1 MAIDLCLTTKCN
13 NNCLMCSNPDYEWP
27 AYDGSYDYS
36 FEAII
41 KRLEKKRNEILAS
54 DCIYVTGGEPTT
66 HSRFLDI
73 LTYLQENFPKQKIK
87 LLTNG
92 RRFYYSDFAEQVLD
106 LVDDLEVEFSLYG
119 PDSQTH
125 DAVTRSRGS
134 FDQTLQGGRNLLRIS
149 KGRCPVSV
157 RFVVTGLTYKY
168 IKETLETIKNNLAEV
183 KSVMIMFMEF
193 EGKALKNLDQVRA
206 TYSETAPY
214 LQKAKEEF
222 NDLREVRLYH
232 FPLCQVDSELWPYC
246 WNTWPAEEITY
257 LKTCEECAYKKHC
270 VGIHKNYLEYVG
282 ADEFC
287 ALQGD
292 TSIVETG
299 NKFHPISQVKK

>member
-13 NNCLMCSNPDYEWP
+13 NNCLMCSNPDCDWP

-41 KRLEKKRNEILAS
+41 KRLEKKRNEISAS
-54 DCIYVTGGEPTT
+54 ESIYITGGEPTT

-73 LTYLQENFPKQKIK
+73 LTYLQENFPEQKKK

-92 RRFYYSDFAEQVLD
+92 RRFFYPEFAKQVLD
-106 LVDDLEVEFSLYG
+106 RVDNLEVEFSLYG
-119 PDSQTH
+119 PNSEIH

-134 FDQTLQGGRNLLRIS
+134 FDQTLQGGKNLLKSSHNKCQI
-149 KGRCPVSV
+149 SV
-157 RFVVTGLTYKY
+157 RFVLTGLSYKY
-168 IKETLETIKNNLAEV
+168 IRDTLQIIRDNLGEAQ
-183 KSVMIMFMEF
+183 SVMIIFMEF
-193 EGKALKNLDQVRA
+193 EGKALKNLDRVKIN
-206 TYSETAPY
+206 YGEVAPY
-214 LQKAKEEF
+214 LDRAKKVF

-246 WNTWPAEEITY
+246 WNTWPPEEITY
-257 LKTCEECAYKKHC
+257 LDRCEECIYKKHC

-282 ADEFC
+282 SKEFRPIKKDI
-287 ALQGD
+287 AV
-292 TSIVETG
+292 TETG